1 MKIILDTSTI
11 ITAFIGDNPS
21 FSKDIIKLVKQDK
34 VQCFICADTIF
45 ELKLK
50 SKSTKLLK
58 LRNFKPQ
65 ELEEFISIYQQKAT
79 FIELKKDFEFTHSR
93 DPKDDVF
100 LALSTQTEAD
110 FIISVDKDL
119 LCLKSVGNTKI
130 SFLAAE
136 QRGIPNGKAHF
147 VRQAC

>member
-11 ITAFIGDNPS
+11 ITAFIGDNSS
-21 FSKDIIKLVKQDK
+21 FSKDIIKLLNQDK
-34 VQCFICADTIF
+34 IQCFICADTID

-50 SKSTKLLK
+50 SRSTKLLK
-58 LRNFKPQ
+58 LRNFKRQ
-65 ELEEFISIYQQKAT
+65 EIEEFIIIYQQKAT
-79 FIELKKDFEFTHSR
+79 FIELKDNVKFIHSR

-100 LALSTQTEAD
+100 MALATQIEAD

-130 SFLAAE
+130 I
-136 QRGIPNGKAHF
+136 RPNEYF
-147 VRQAC
+147 TLP